1 MLSVSPMGDC
11 NFLILI
17 SISARRRNA
26 PLAPTHL
33 TKKKHHPGPPVSKKS
48 SIGAHDQDMDTILP
62 LLKTIARSRPKSTKT
77 PERRPS
83 RDKSH
88 GDKQQQQQQQRQH
101 NGELE
106 VLLFLLAHKGMEYA
120 AKRYLASEH
129 GTKRREEG
137 QPAVDGDALER
148 LGRVVLAKIMGA
160 KDEGRTA
167 GGGVRRRHRDDGN
180 DRDGNGKE
188 RNHKDG
194 NDKHRNGMNG
204 NDKHR
209 HDKHRHDTGQRRHR
223 DASSESRS
231 RHRRQYGGHRGRD
244 DDGGKHERHRRGQH
258 EGDAHRRQRR
268 RGPALEMEE
277 LRVRLEDMSEALI
290 GMNERPAGRPGHE
303 ECAYYD
309 LFVAASTPLQD
320 AIGGVL
326 GQMREVEGRKG
337 RGRRRHGGEHKERRK
352 KEVPEPEVSRG
363 RTRRRQEHGR

>member
-1 MLSVSPMGDC
+1 
-11 NFLILI
+11 
-17 SISARRRNA
+17 
-26 PLAPTHL
+26 
-33 TKKKHHPGPPVSKKS
+33 
-48 SIGAHDQDMDTILP
+48 MDTILP
-62 LLKTIARSRPKSTKT
+62 LLKTIARNRQKSTKT
-77 PERRPS
+77 PERRQS
-83 RDKSH
+83 RDKSRDKSR
-88 GDKQQQQQQQRQH
+88 GDKKQQQH

-137 QPAVDGDALER
+137 QPAVDSDALER
-148 LGRVVLAKIMGA
+148 LGRVILTKIMGT
-160 KDEGRTA
+160 KDEGRTT
-167 GGGVRRRHRDDGN
+167 GGGARRRHRG
-180 DRDGNGKE
+180 
-188 RNHKDG
+188 DG
-194 NDKHRNGMNG
+194 NDKDR
-204 NDKHR
+204 NDKDR
-209 HDKHRHDTGQRRHR
+209 NDRGQRRHR

-244 DDGGKHERHRRGQH
+244 DGGQHEKQRRRQH

-277 LRVRLEDMSEALI
+277 LRARLEDMSEALI

-303 ECAYYD
+303 ECEYYD

-337 RGRRRHGGEHKERRK
+337 RGRRRHGGEDKERRK